1 MTAAA
6 DSWRQ
11 AYPFSSHW
19 LDLGGPRL
27 HFLDEGSG
35 GSPLLAVHGNPT
47 WSFYY
52 RQLVRRFRDRQRVV
66 AVDHVGCGLSDKPQR
81 YRYTLAQHRDN
92 LLRLIEHLDLRE
104 ITLVVHDW
112 GGAIGLSAAVE
123 QPERFARLVLLN
135 TGAFPPPYL
144 PRRIAVC
151 RWPLLGPLAVRG
163 GNAFARAAT
172 TMAMADQALD
182 PVARSGLLAPYGNW
196 HDRVAIQRFVED
208 IPLSPRHPTYAVLA
222 DLERRLPAL
231 ADRPI
236 QLIWGMQDWCFRPEC
251 LRRFQAIWPQAA
263 TLELAQAGHY
273 VLEDAPQAVLD
284 AIERRPTSAA
294 AAAAPQWSGGGG

>member
-1 MTAAA
+1 
-6 DSWRQ
+6 
-11 AYPFSSHW
+11 
-19 LDLGGPRL
+19 L
-27 HFLDEGSG
+27 HYLDEGTDTEG
-35 GSPLLAVHGNPT
+35 PPLLAVHGNPT

-52 RQLVRRFRDRQRVV
+52 RRLVRRFQNRHRVV
-66 AVDHVGCGLSDKPQR
+66 AVDHVGCGLSDKPQH
-81 YRYTLAQHRDN
+81 YPYTLAQHRDN

-135 TGAFPPPYL
+135 TAAFPPPYL

-151 RWPLLGPLAVRG
+151 RWPVLGPLAVRG
-163 GNAFARAAT
+163 GNAFARAAV
-172 TMAMADQALD
+172 TMAMADHALD
-182 PVARSGLLAPYGNW
+182 PLAKAGLLAPYGNW

-208 IPLSPRHPTYAVLA
+208 IPMTPRHPTYAVLE
-222 DLERRLPAL
+222 DLERRLPTL

-251 LRRFQAIWPQAA
+251 HRRLQAIWPQAS
-263 TLELAQAGHY
+263 TLELPQAGHY
-273 VLEDAPQAVLD
+273 VLEDAPDAVLD
-284 AIERRPTSAA
+284 AIERIC
-294 AAAAPQWSGGGG
+294 